1 MIFGQ
6 AQEAIWHRRRL
17 QPDVREVFDHVS
29 QAVPPIESIF
39 EFGQISWYMCEIES
53 LGVEHNNNCYSR
65 YLSLIPRHSVL
76 RRQKAPSKS

>member
-17 QPDVREVFDHVS
+17 QPDVREAFDHVS

-39 EFGQISWYMCEIES
+39 EFGQIS
-53 LGVEHNNNCYSR
+53 
-65 YLSLIPRHSVL
+65 
-76 RRQKAPSKS
+76 